1 MKLPKFQIRA
11 KTMDLDKFLT
21 PLAMVCTYLY
31 YDPDTQEDISNMLI
45 NGVFSAVDEFGG
57 KEMVDTFGKKFTE
70 VRNDYAEFVVKRV
83 EKSMINGVEELKNV
97 HDS

>member
-21 PLAMVCTYLY
+21 PLALVCAYLY
-31 YDPDTQEDISNMLI
+31 YDPDTPEDISNKLI

-70 VRNDYAEFVVKRV
+70 VRNDYAGFIVKSV
-83 EKSMINGVEELKNV
+83 EKRLINGVEEQENV